1 MSVYRYVLKRLLLLI
16 PIIVGVTFIVFFIL
30 DLTPGDPGRLLLG
43 PLAPQEA
50 VDRKNEELG
59 YNNPFF
65 TRYLSYMSG
74 ALRGDFG
81 ESYRTS
87 QPVFSEILPRFPTTL
102 TLAFLAVVAS
112 VAIGIPLG
120 ILSAVR
126 QYSKLDTT
134 ATISAMFV
142 ASVPDFWL
150 GLMLMLLFSLK
161 LRLLPPDGIDS
172 PLGYIM
178 PTLALALPSSAS
190 ILRLTRTTMLET
202 IRQDYIRTAKA
213 KGASEKSIIW
223 KHALKNALEG
233 LGTPA
238 TYVLNDK
245 YFGYSDKVTGYDYD
259 PEKAVALLEEAG
271 YPDGLNLTLTTC
283 DRYSKTAQVVQ
294 EQLGQ
299 VGINLEM
306 EQTDQNA
313 MMEAVAAGDYTISLF
328 MWSLDSDADSW
339 RYMFKTGD
347 IVNYAPYSNP
357 EVDELFVQAQQTTD
371 SDARVEI
378 YNQLFQIIS
387 DDAVMAPIFHAKVIS
402 ACAAG
407 LDIGEFNVFG
417 YPLPHSMSWN

>member
-1 MSVYRYVLKRLLLLI
+1 MYRYVLKRLLLLI

-223 KHALKNALEG
+223 KHALKIALLPIITVVGSQFGYLLGGSIVVETVFSVPG
-233 LGTPA
+233 LGMLT
-238 TYVLNDK
+238 
-245 YFGYSDKVTGYDYD
+245 VTAI
-259 PEKAVALLEEAG
+259 KAKDM
-271 YPDGLNLTLTTC
+271 P
-283 DRYSKTAQVVQ
+283 QVMGAI
-294 EQLGQ
+294 LF
-299 VGINLEM
+299 L
-306 EQTDQNA
+306 
-313 MMEAVAAGDYTISLF
+313 AV
-328 MWSLDSDADSW
+328 
-339 RYMFKTGD
+339 
-347 IVNYAPYSNP
+347 
-357 EVDELFVQAQQTTD
+357 LFVIIMLLVDLLYAFVD
-371 SDARVEI
+371 PRIKAR
-378 YNQLFQIIS
+378 YK
-387 DDAVMAPIFHAKVIS
+387 A
-402 ACAAG
+402 
-407 LDIGEFNVFG
+407 
-417 YPLPHSMSWN
+417 